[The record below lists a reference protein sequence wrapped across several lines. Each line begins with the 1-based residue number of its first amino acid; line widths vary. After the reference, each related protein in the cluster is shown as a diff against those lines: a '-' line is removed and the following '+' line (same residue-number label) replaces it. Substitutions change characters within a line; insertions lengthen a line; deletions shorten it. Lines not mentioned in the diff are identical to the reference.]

1 MASFAGPKSGFKSRI
16 LPFFAG
22 IFKCINHS
30 TWSNPALST
39 ALYNFDLL
47 SGLTAGFLDLTLNTR
62 PTQLAKNSNH
72 ITKDQADN
80 WSNVSIQYFCRE
92 VM

>member
-1 MASFAGPKSGFKSRI
+1 MASFAGPKRGFKSRI

-30 TWSNPALST
+30 TWSDP

-47 SGLTAGFLDLTLNTR
+47 SGLSAGLLDLTINTR